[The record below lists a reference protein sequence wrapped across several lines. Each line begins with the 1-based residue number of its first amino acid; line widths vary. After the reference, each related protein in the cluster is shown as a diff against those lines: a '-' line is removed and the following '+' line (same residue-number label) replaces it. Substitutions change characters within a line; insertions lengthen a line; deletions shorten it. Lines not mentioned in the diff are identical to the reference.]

1 MEKVSQTLRQAR
13 EQRNITLE
21 EAAQK
26 TRIPLSYLMALEGKI
41 PDPRYRTRLLPDPL
55 YFIPHLRQYATFLDI
70 DVNFVVTQFTNELQ
84 DIQET
89 NNKLTSA
96 NQSPQMLGPAP
107 QRSRAISLSI
117 ILASVLVTLAL
128 IGQYSD
134 LPMRTPSG
142 PEDPMGA
149 LPDLPPQAAQSPS
162 ITPPSASLESPQTT
176 STPVPPS
183 SSSQH
188 TSSPSPSASAVP
200 PAAQSDAA
208 PPTSAGLVEPTASK
222 PSHLLQAR
230 AKEATWIRVLIEG
243 QPPKEVILQP
253 GQSTSWSSD
262 STFLVTLGNAGGVT
276 LTVDGQ
282 ELPPMGKSGQVL
294 RNIRLPFSSTETQ
307 G

>member
-1 MEKVSQTLRQAR
+1 MEKISQTLRQAR
-13 EQRNITLE
+13 EQRNMTLE

-26 TRIPLSYLMALEGKI
+26 THIPLSYLMALEGKS
-41 PDPRYRTRLLPDPL
+41 PDSRHRTRLLPDPMYL
-55 YFIPHLRQYATFLDI
+55 IHHLRQYAAFLNI
-70 DVNFVVTQFTNELQ
+70 DANLVVTQFTNELQ
-84 DIQET
+84 DIQEK
-89 NNKLTSA
+89 NNKLA
-96 NQSPQMLGPAP
+96 ALHQSPQMLGPSP

-117 ILASVLVTLAL
+117 ILASILVTLAL

-134 LPMRTPSG
+134 LHTRAPSEDEERTGAPSDS
-142 PEDPMGA
+142 PFETR
-149 LPDLPPQAAQSPS
+149 PQATPLSPLT
-162 ITPPSASLESPQTT
+162 TPPSASLEPPHTAPSPVQ
-176 STPVPPS
+176 PS
-183 SSSQH
+183 SSSQLSSAPSQ
-188 TSSPSPSASAVP
+188 TSASSAPLPSASTA
-200 PAAQSDAA
+200 
-208 PPTSAGLVEPTASK
+208 LVEPIAGR

-262 STFLVTLGNAGGVT
+262 STFLITVGNAGGVT

-282 ELPPMGKSGQVL
+282 ELPPLGKSGQVL